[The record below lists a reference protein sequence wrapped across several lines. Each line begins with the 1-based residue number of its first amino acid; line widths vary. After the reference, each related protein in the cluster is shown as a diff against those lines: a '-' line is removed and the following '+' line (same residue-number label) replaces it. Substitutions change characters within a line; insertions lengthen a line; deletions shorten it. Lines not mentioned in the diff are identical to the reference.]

1 MVQLTPNGRRQRS
14 HLPKDAVHHWCV
26 AGLGGGIVQYLHSIR
41 HTAQCEFSFSKAEIV
56 MEMNRLE
63 MERYEILYK

>member
-1 MVQLTPNGRRQRS
+1 MRNDQLITKVIDV
-14 HLPKDAVHHWCV
+14 L
-26 AGLGGGIVQYLHSIR
+26 LHIF
-41 HTAQCEFSFSKAEIV
+41 TWILAAQCEFSFSKAEIV